1 MIYGRWR
8 ERLFIWVDDD
18 DDDDDD
24 IVGKFIQMGM
34 GIGFD
39 FLDETRRY
47 LDGCKQI

>member
-1 MIYGRWR
+1 MIYGRWC
-8 ERLFIWVDDD
+8 ERLFIRV
-18 DDDDDD
+18 DDDD

-39 FLDETRRY
+39 FLDATRRY